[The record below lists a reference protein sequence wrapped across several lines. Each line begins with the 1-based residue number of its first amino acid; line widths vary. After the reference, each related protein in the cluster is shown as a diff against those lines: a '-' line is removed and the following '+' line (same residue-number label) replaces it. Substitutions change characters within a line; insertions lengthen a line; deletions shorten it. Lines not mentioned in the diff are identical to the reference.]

1 MSRRKYLSFKSPN
14 KMKLIGLTYLVA
26 FFIFAPVRYH
36 TGEAFKMT
44 GEFIQRTTR
53 WHLIMK
59 HSNTVRIIDHMGL
72 FPETRGRARY
82 ITVKTYSH
90 AMEIV
95 EEQNNLGNSATIVFW

>member
-1 MSRRKYLSFKSPN
+1 
-14 KMKLIGLTYLVA
+14 MKLIGLTFLVS

-59 HSNTVRIIDHMGL
+59 DFNNDNTNIDMLTNTV
-72 FPETRGRARY
+72 ETDNYVLDVDDFLQFEMIAAMMEV
-82 ITVKTYSH
+82 TVDYLLD
-90 AMEIV
+90 EFFV
-95 EEQNNLGNSATIVFW
+95 DGELNLQDVPWES